1 VKARRSITL
10 NRNSSQFLVG
20 NLVEAILPGGYRTGV
35 TPPHFSTTAATT
47 TVAAAAAAAVATTT
61 TAVTIADATAAGY
74 ENSTRFKPAETAES
88 LQ

>member
-1 VKARRSITL
+1 MKARRSITL

-47 TVAAAAAAAVATTT
+47 TVAAAAAAVATTT